1 MTIPNILYTILIS
14 PIQLFFETIYMM
26 ANNIIQ
32 NPGMSIIVLSLT
44 MNFLVLPL
52 YRRADAMQDEERDME
67 AKLHDGVAHI
77 KKTFKG
83 DEKMMILQTF
93 YRQNNYKPT
102 YVFKS
107 SISLFLEIP
116 FFIAAYQFLSHLPIL
131 QGVRFGVIAN
141 LGAADALIVIGN
153 HHINL
158 LPIIMTLVN
167 FVSCVIFT
175 KGYPKKTKV
184 QLYFMMIFFFIFL
197 YSSPAGLVFY
207 WTLNN
212 IFSLVKTILYKLKNA
227 KKILH
232 IMFAFAGAALVI
244 CAVRF
249 VYAESLLRFICVAG
263 IGVAFMMPLIIS
275 VIKKYSKMKLKTLNI
290 ESNRKVYFA
299 GAIFMTILIGCVI
312 PSAVIKASPQE
323 FVDLYYY
330 VNPLWYICSTLSFS
344 IGTFLVWMGVFYWLT
359 SKNYRAYFEI
369 VVWIIC
375 GIMTL
380 NYMLFGKNLGILSN
394 SLNYENGVSFD
405 WVQKMLNLAV
415 IIGVAIIMFVIYRF
429 GRKIV
434 PQVLIICAIALGA
447 MSFYNAVII
456 NGSVSEIKNGVT
468 QANEE
473 VPSFSLSKSG
483 KNVVVL
489 MMDRAMN
496 EYIPYLFNEKPKLK
510 DMFSGFTYY
519 PNTLSFGGFT
529 NFGTPA
535 LFGGYEYTPI
545 ELNKRDKEPLVS
557 KQNEALKVM
566 PVLFDKNHY
575 NVTVC
580 DPTYANYQWIPDL
593 SIYDQYP
600 DIHKYITSGK
610 FASKESRVIK
620 SVNNKRN
627 FFCYSIMKTAPLF
640 AQSILYDGGN
650 YRHKGVVDGQASANN
665 LVVTG
670 QKLVNNFVADGVNSA
685 FMNSYSTLENLSIM
699 TKIKDDNRNTFLMM
713 TNDTTHEPMLLQEP
727 NYVPAKHVDNTAY
740 ETENRNRYT
749 VNGKTLKMET
759 SQQYI
764 HYQANMASL
773 LKIGE
778 WMEYLK
784 KNNVYDNTR
793 IIIVADHGRPL
804 QQLKDM
810 ILDNGKNSLYDSEFY
825 NPLLL
830 VKDFNSNKFST
841 SEEFMTNGDVPTL
854 AMKDLIKN
862 AKNPFTGKEI
872 NNNEKYGH
880 DQYVLGSLN
889 YDITK
894 NHGNIYLPGTWFKVH
909 NDIRDKN
916 NWSVLNKNATFPA
929 KK

>member
-1 MTIPNILYTILIS
+1 MTISNILYTILIS
-14 PIQLFFETIYMM
+14 PLQLFFEIIYMM
-26 ANNIIQ
+26 ANKIID
-32 NPGMSIIVLSLT
+32 NPGMSIIVLSLA

-52 YRRADAMQDEERDME
+52 YRRADAMQEEERDME

-102 YVFKS
+102 DVFKG

-116 FFIAAYQFLSHLPIL
+116 FFIAAYQFLSHLQIL
-131 QGVRFGVIAN
+131 QGVQFGVIAD
-141 LGAADALIVIGN
+141 LGAADALIAIGN
-153 HHINL
+153 FHINL
-158 LPIIMTLVN
+158 LPIIMTAVNLV
-167 FVSCVIFT
+167 SIVIFT
-175 KGYPKKTKV
+175 KGYPMKTKV
-184 QLYFMMIFFFIFL
+184 QLYLMAILFFIFL

-212 IFSLVKTILYKLKNA
+212 IFSLVKTIFYKLKNA

-232 IMFAFAGAALVI
+232 IVFAFAGAALVI
-244 CAVRF
+244 YAVQF
-249 VYAESLLRFICVAG
+249 LYTKGLTRFICVTG
-263 IGVAFMMPLIIS
+263 IGVAFMTPLIIS
-275 VIKKYSKMKLKTLNI
+275 VIKKYSKIELKTLNI

-299 GAIFMTILIGCVI
+299 GAIFMVILIGCVI

-330 VNPLWYICSTLSFS
+330 VNPLWYISSALCFA
-344 IGTFLVWMGVFYWLT
+344 IGTFFVWMGVFYWLT
-359 SKNYRAYFEI
+359 NKKYKAYFD
-369 VVWIIC
+369 VAVWIVC

-380 NYMLFGKNLGILSN
+380 NYMFFGKNLGILSN
-394 SLNYENGVSFD
+394 SLSYENGMSFD
-405 WVQKMLNLAV
+405 RVQKMQNLVV

-429 GRKIV
+429 GKKIV
-434 PQVLIICAIALGA
+434 PQVLIICAIALGV
-447 MSFYNAVII
+447 MSFYNVVKI
-456 NGSVSEIKNGVT
+456 NESVSQIKDGAIQVK
-468 QANEE
+468 ED

-496 EYIPYLFNEKPKLK
+496 EYIPYFLNEKPELK

-529 NFGTPA
+529 NLATPA
-535 LFGGYEYTPI
+535 LFGGYEYTPLEI
-545 ELNKRDKEPLVS
+545 NKRDTETLVS

-566 PVLFDKNHY
+566 PVLFDKNDY

-580 DPTYANYQWIPDL
+580 DPPYANYQWIPDL
-593 SIYDQYP
+593 SIYNEYP
-600 DIHKYITSGK
+600 DIHKYNTSGK

-640 AQSILYDGGN
+640 GQVLLYDDGN
-650 YRHKGVVDGQASANN
+650 YYHKSVADAVEGQ
-665 LVVTG
+665 T
-670 QKLVNNFVADGVNSA
+670 LVNNFVADGMDLD
-685 FMNSYSTLENLSIM
+685 FMNEYSTLENLSRM
-699 TKIKDDNRNTFLMM
+699 TEIKNDNTNTFLMM
-713 TNDTTHEPMLLQEP
+713 TNNTTHEPILLQEP
-727 NYVPAKHVDNTAY
+727 DYVPAEHVDNTAY
-740 ETENRNRYT
+740 EAENANRYT
-749 VNGKTLKMET
+749 IDGKTLKMEK
-759 SQQYI
+759 SKHYI
-764 HYQANMASL
+764 HYQTNMASM

-778 WMEYLK
+778 WMDYLK

-793 IIIVADHGRPL
+793 IIIVADHGRDL
-804 QQLKDM
+804 QQLNDM
-810 ILDNGKNSLYDSEFY
+810 ILDDGKDTLYDVELY

-854 AMKDLIKN
+854 AVKDLIEN
-862 AKNPFTGKEI
+862 PNNPFTGKKI
-872 NNNEKYGH
+872 NNNNKY
-880 DQYVLGSLN
+880 DQEHYILGSFEF
-889 YDITK
+889 DIST
-894 NHGNIYLPGTWFKVH
+894 NNGNSYLPGPWLKVH
-909 NDIRDKN
+909 GDMRNKN
-916 NWSVLNKNATFPA
+916 NWSVSNENSTFPTQ
-929 KK
+929 K

>member
-1 MTIPNILYTILIS
+1 
-14 PIQLFFETIYMM
+14 MM
-26 ANNIIQ
+26 ANNIID

-52 YRRADAMQDEERDME
+52 YRRADAMQEEERDME

-116 FFIAAYQFLSHLPIL
+116 FFIAAYQFLSHLKLL
-131 QGVRFGVIAN
+131 QGVKFGVIAD
-141 LGAADALIVIGN
+141 LGAADALIAIGN
-153 HHINL
+153 FHINL
-158 LPIIMTLVN
+158 LPIIMTAVN
-167 FVSCVIFT
+167 LVSCVIFT
-175 KGYPKKTKV
+175 KGYPMKTKV
-184 QLYFMMIFFFIFL
+184 QLYSMPIFFFIFL

-212 IFSLVKTILYKLKNA
+212 IFSLVKTILYKLKNP

-249 VYAESLLRFICVAG
+249 LNTGDLLRFIWGTG
-263 IGVAFMMPLIIS
+263 IGVAFMIPLIIS
-275 VIKKYSKMKLKTLNI
+275 VIKKYSKMELKTLNI

-299 GAIFMTILIGCVI
+299 GAIFMVILIGCMI

-330 VNPLWYICSTLSFS
+330 VNPLWYISSALCFS

-359 SKNYRAYFEI
+359 SKKYRAYFEI
-369 VVWIIC
+369 AVWIIC

-380 NYMLFGKNLGILSN
+380 NYMFFGKNLGILSN
-394 SLNYENGVSFD
+394 SLNYENGMSFD
-405 WVQKMLNLAV
+405 GLQKIQNLAV

-429 GRKIV
+429 SRKIV
-434 PQVLIICAIALGA
+434 PQVLIICAIALGV
-447 MSFYNAVII
+447 MSFYNVVKI
-456 NGSVSEIKNGVT
+456 NESVSEIKDGVT
-468 QANEE
+468 QAKED

-489 MMDRAMN
+489 MMDRGMN

-510 DMFSGFTYY
+510 EMFSGFTYY

-535 LFGGYEYTPI
+535 LFGGYEYTPMEI
-545 ELNKRDKEPLVS
+545 NKRDTETLVS

-566 PVLFDKNHY
+566 PVLFDKNDY

-580 DPTYANYQWIPDL
+580 DPTYANYQWLPDL
-593 SIYDQYP
+593 SIYNEYP
-600 DIHKYITSGK
+600 DIQKYITSGK
-610 FASKESRVIK
+610 FASKESKVIK

-627 FFCYSIMKTAPLF
+627 FFCYSIMKTAPLVVQ
-640 AQSILYDGGN
+640 AVLYDDGN
-650 YRHKGVVDGQASANN
+650 YHHKGATDGQ
-665 LVVTG
+665 T
-670 QKLVNNFVADGVNSA
+670 LVNNFVAEGTHPG
-685 FMNSYSTLENLSIM
+685 FMNAYSTLENLSSM
-699 TKIKDDNRNTFLMM
+699 TEIKDDNTNTFLMM

-727 NYVPAKHVDNTAY
+727 DYVPAEHVDNTAY
-740 ETENRNRYT
+740 ETENANRYT
-749 VNGKTLKMET
+749 IDGKTLKMET
-759 SQQYI
+759 SQHYI
-764 HYQANMASL
+764 HYQTNMASM

-778 WMEYLK
+778 WMDYLK

-793 IIIVADHGRPL
+793 IIIVADHGRYL
-804 QQLKDM
+804 QQMDDM
-810 ILDNGKNSLYDSEFY
+810 ILDDGKNTLYDAELY

-862 AKNPFTGKEI
+862 PKNPFTGKEI
-872 NNNEKYGH
+872 NNNEKYDH
-880 DQYVLGSLN
+880 HQYVLGSMKW
-889 YDITK
+889 DIQE
-894 NHGNIYLPGTWFKVH
+894 NNGNVFLPGTWFKVH
-909 NDIRDKN
+909 GDVRNKN
-916 NWSVLNKNATFPA
+916 NWSVLNENATFPTQ
-929 KK
+929 K

>member
-1 MTIPNILYTILIS
+1 MTIPDILYTILIS
-14 PIQLFFETIYMM
+14 PLQLFFETLYMM
-26 ANNIIQ
+26 ANNIID

-52 YRRADAMQDEERDME
+52 YRRADAMQEEERDME

-116 FFIAAYQFLSHLPIL
+116 FFIAAYQFLSHLQIL

-141 LGAADALIVIGN
+141 LGAADGLIAIGN
-153 HHINL
+153 FHINL
-158 LPIIMTLVN
+158 LPIIMTAVN
-167 FVSCVIFT
+167 LVSCVIFT
-175 KGYPKKTKV
+175 KGYPMKTKA
-184 QLYFMMIFFFIFL
+184 QLYLMAIFFFIFL

-212 IFSLVKTILYKLKNA
+212 IFSLVKTIFYKLKNA
-227 KKILH
+227 KKILN

-244 CAVRF
+244 YAVRF
-249 VYAESLLRFICVAG
+249 LYTKGTVKFISVTG
-263 IGVAFMMPLIIS
+263 IGVAFMIPLIIS
-275 VIKKYSKMKLKTLNI
+275 LIKRYSKMELKTLNI
-290 ESNRKVYFA
+290 EANPKAYFA
-299 GAIFMTILIGCVI
+299 GAIFMVILIGCVI

-323 FVDLYYY
+323 FVDPYYY
-330 VNPLWYICSTLSFS
+330 VNPLWYICSALSFS

-369 VVWIIC
+369 AVWIIC

-380 NYMLFGKNLGILSN
+380 NYMFFGKNLGVLSN
-394 SLNYENGVSFD
+394 LLSYENGMSFD
-405 WVQKMLNLAV
+405 RVQKMQNLAA
-415 IIGVAIIMFVIYRF
+415 IIGVVIIMFVIYRF

-434 PQVLIICAIALGA
+434 PQVLIICAIALGV
-447 MSFYNAVII
+447 MSFYNAVKI
-456 NGSVSEIKNGVT
+456 NESVSAIKDAVT
-468 QANEE
+468 QAKED

-489 MMDRAMN
+489 MMDRGMN
-496 EYIPYLFNEKPKLK
+496 EYIPYLFNEKPELK
-510 DMFSGFTYY
+510 NMFSGFTYY

-535 LFGGYEYTPI
+535 LFGGYEYSPMEI
-545 ELNKRDKEPLVS
+545 NKRNTETLVS

-566 PVLFDKNHY
+566 PVLFDKNDY

-593 SIYDQYP
+593 SIYDEYP
-600 DIHKYITSGK
+600 DIHKYITLGK
-610 FASKESRVIK
+610 FSSKESRVIK
-620 SVNNKRN
+620 SLNNKRN

-640 AQSILYDGGN
+640 AQAALYNGGK
-650 YRHKGVVDGQASANN
+650 YYHKSAADGQ
-665 LVVTG
+665 T
-670 QKLVNNFVADGVNSA
+670 LVNNFVADGIDPA
-685 FMNSYSTLENLSIM
+685 FMNSYSSLENLPIM

-713 TNDTTHEPMLLQEP
+713 TNDLTHDPMLLQEP

-740 ETENRNRYT
+740 ESENANRYT
-749 VNGKTLKMET
+749 INGKTLEMKT

-764 HYQANMASL
+764 HYQANMAGM

-778 WMEYLK
+778 WMNYLK

-804 QQLKDM
+804 QQLNDM
-810 ILDNGKNSLYDSEFY
+810 ILDDGKNILYDAEFY

-862 AKNPFTGKEI
+862 PKNPFTGKEI

-880 DQYVLGSLN
+880 DQYILGSMK
-889 YDITK
+889 YDIK
-894 NHGNIYLPGTWFKVH
+894 ENNGNVYLPGTWFKVH
-909 NDIRDKN
+909 NDVRNKN
-916 NWSVLNKNATFPA
+916 NWSVLKENATFPTQ
-929 KK
+929 K

>member
-1 MTIPNILYTILIS
+1 MTIPDILYTILIS
-14 PIQLFFETIYMM
+14 PLQLFFETLYMM
-26 ANNIIQ
+26 ANNIIN

-52 YRRADAMQDEERDME
+52 YRRADAMQEEERDME
-67 AKLHDGVAHI
+67 VKLHDGVAHI

-116 FFIAAYQFLSHLPIL
+116 FFIAAYQFLSHLQIL

-141 LGAADALIVIGN
+141 LGAADALIAIGN
-153 HHINL
+153 FHINL
-158 LPIIMTLVN
+158 LPIIMTAVN
-167 FVSCVIFT
+167 LVSCVIFT
-175 KGYPKKTKV
+175 KGYPMKTKA
-184 QLYFMMIFFFIFL
+184 QLYSMAIFFFIFL

-212 IFSLVKTILYKLKNA
+212 IFSLVKTIFYKLKNA
-227 KKILH
+227 KKILN

-244 CAVRF
+244 YAVRF
-249 VYAESLLRFICVAG
+249 LYTKGPMKFISVTG
-263 IGVAFMMPLIIS
+263 IGITFMIPLIIS
-275 VIKKYSKMKLKTLNI
+275 LIKKYSKMELKTLNI
-290 ESNRKVYFA
+290 EANPKAYFA
-299 GAIFMTILIGCVI
+299 GAIFMVILIGCVI

-323 FVDLYYY
+323 FVDPYYY
-330 VNPLWYICSTLSFS
+330 VNPLWYICSALSFS

-359 SKNYRAYFEI
+359 SKKYRAYFEI
-369 VVWIIC
+369 GVWIIC

-380 NYMLFGKNLGILSN
+380 NYMFFGKNLGILSN
-394 SLNYENGVSFD
+394 SLIYENGISFD
-405 WVQKMLNLAV
+405 LVQKMQNLAA
-415 IIGVAIIMFVIYRF
+415 IIGIAIIMFVIYRF
-429 GRKIV
+429 GRKVV
-434 PQVLIICAIALGA
+434 PQVLIICAIALGV
-447 MSFYNAVII
+447 MSFYNVVKI
-456 NGSVSEIKNGVT
+456 NESVSKIKDGVT
-468 QANEE
+468 QTKKG

-489 MMDRAMN
+489 MMDRGMN
-496 EYIPYLFNEKPKLK
+496 EYIPYLFNEKPELK

-535 LFGGYEYTPI
+535 LFGGYEYTPVEI
-545 ELNKRDKEPLVS
+545 NKRDRETLAS

-593 SIYDQYP
+593 SIYDEYP
-600 DIHKYITSGK
+600 DIHKYITMGK
-610 FASKESRVIK
+610 FEDKESKVIK
-620 SVNNKRN
+620 YVNNRRN
-627 FFCYSIMKTAPLF
+627 FFCYSIMKTVPLF
-640 AQSILYDGGN
+640 VQPVLYNSGN
-650 YRHKGVVDGQASANN
+650 YNHKDVAVAAANGQ
-665 LVVTG
+665 T
-670 QKLVNNFVADGVNSA
+670 LVNNFVADGMATSFMDAYSA
-685 FMNSYSTLENLSIM
+685 LENLPSM
-699 TKIKDDNRNTFLMM
+699 TEIKVDNTNTFLMM

-727 NYVPAKHVDNTAY
+727 NYVPARHVDNTAY
-740 ETENRNRYT
+740 ETENANRYT
-749 VNGKTLKMET
+749 IDGKKLKMET
-759 SQQYI
+759 SEQYI
-764 HYQANMASL
+764 HYQANMASM

-778 WMEYLK
+778 WMDYLK

-804 QQLKDM
+804 QQLNDM
-810 ILDNGKNSLYDSEFY
+810 ILDDGKNLLYDAEFY

-854 AMKDLIKN
+854 AMKGLIKN
-862 AKNPFTGKEI
+862 PKNPFTGEEI
-872 NNNEKYGH
+872 NNNEKYAH
-880 DQYVLGSLN
+880 DQYVLGSMN
-889 YDITK
+889 WDIAK
-894 NHGNIYLPGTWFKVH
+894 NNGNVYLPGTWFKVH
-909 NDIRDKN
+909 NDVRNKN
-916 NWSVLNKNATFPA
+916 NWSVINENATFPTL
-929 KK
+929 K